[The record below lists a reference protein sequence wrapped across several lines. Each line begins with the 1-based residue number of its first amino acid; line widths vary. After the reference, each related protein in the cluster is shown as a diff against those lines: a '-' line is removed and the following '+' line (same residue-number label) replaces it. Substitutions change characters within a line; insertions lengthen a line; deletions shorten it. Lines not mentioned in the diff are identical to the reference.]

1 MKISF
6 DNGPRCGEEIEFE
19 LPEITVGR
27 EEDNVLRV
35 PAAGVSRYHGVIQRA
50 ASGSWLVR
58 DLGSTNGIKVNG
70 VKIAG
75 EKELAEGDS
84 VEFGAARAV
93 RPGDLQTAGGA
104 AGCAEE

>member
-6 DNGPRCGEEIEFE
+6 DNGPRCGEEIEFA

-58 DLGSTNGIKVNG
+58 DLGSTNGI
-70 VKIAG
+70 
-75 EKELAEGDS
+75 
-84 VEFGAARAV
+84 
-93 RPGDLQTAGGA
+93 
-104 AGCAEE
+104 

>member
-1 MKISF
+1 M
-6 DNGPRCGEEIEFE
+6 
-19 LPEITVGR
+19 
-27 EEDNVLRV
+27 LRV

-75 EKELAEGDS
+75 EKELVEGDS
-84 VEFGAARAV
+84 VEFGDQKIQV
-93 RPGDLQTAGGA
+93 SGLGETAPPLVFNLLDAGA
-104 AGCAEE
+104 AGPSAGRPPDCRRSRRLRRRVKRRSRT